1 MNENVRIANMTWM
14 EYDHLV
20 KETVPVVMVP
30 VGAVEQHRPHLPLA
44 TDTLVPTAVCERVAG
59 QTGSQVAPPI
69 TCGYKSMPSGT
80 GSHWQRKRAST
91 LREVG

>member
-59 QTGSQVAPPI
+59 QTGSQVAPPDHLRLQVDAF
-69 TCGYKSMPSGT
+69 GDRQSLAAKA
-80 GSHWQRKRAST
+80 RKHIA
-91 LREVG
+91 